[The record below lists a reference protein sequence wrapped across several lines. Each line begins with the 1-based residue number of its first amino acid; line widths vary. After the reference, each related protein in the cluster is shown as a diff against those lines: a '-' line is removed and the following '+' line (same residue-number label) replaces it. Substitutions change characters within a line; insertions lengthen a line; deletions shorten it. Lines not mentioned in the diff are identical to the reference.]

1 MASNGVTLKNGKTSV
16 TTEALEPESLPGVGP
31 EAPAANA
38 VRLALAKGLQRLR
51 EYDPEARRG
60 EVEGVHRMRTAAR
73 RLRGELW
80 LYRDLLEGDWSEPLV
95 QDLQWLGRCLG
106 TVRDADVLRDRLRES
121 AGELL
126 DDLGPLFQALDQRDR
141 AASAELRESLESQ
154 RYHQLLERL
163 TQVSEDPCLGDNA
176 CEPCA
181 RTLPTLVR
189 KSWKRL
195 REVGRALDL
204 SDSDE
209 EYHRVRKRAKRA
221 RYCAEAVA
229 PALGS
234 DSAGAARRF
243 ARRANHLQDVLGEHQ
258 DAIVACK
265 EVARIAAE
273 NPGDAAFLL
282 AAGRLLERQAIAA
295 STARTEF
302 FKAWQRLD
310 RKKDRRWMKV

>member
-1 MASNGVTLKNGKTSV
+1 MARSDATLKNGKTSV
-16 TTEALEPESLPGVGP
+16 TTEATDLESLPGVGP

-38 VRLALAKGLQRLR
+38 VGLALAKGLQRLR

-60 EVEGVHRMRTAAR
+60 DVEGVHRMRTAAR
-73 RLRGELW
+73 RLRSELW

-95 QDLQWLGRCLG
+95 QDLQWLGGCLG
-106 TVRDADVLRDRLRES
+106 AVRDADVLRERLRES

-126 DDLGPLFQALDQRDR
+126 GDLGPLFQALDQHDR
-141 AASAELRESLESQ
+141 AATSELRETMESQ
-154 RYHQLLERL
+154 RYHQLLDRL
-163 TQVSEDPCLGDNA
+163 LQVSEDPCRGDSA

-181 RTLPTLVR
+181 RTLPALVR

-204 SDSDE
+204 GDSDE

-229 PALGS
+229 PALDN
-234 DSAGAARRF
+234 DSASATRRF
-243 ARRANHLQDVLGEHQ
+243 ARRANRVQDVLGEHQ

-265 EVARIAAE
+265 EVARIAIE
-273 NPGDAAFLL
+273 NSGDAAFLL

-302 FKAWQRLD
+302 VKAWQRLD
-310 RKKDRRWMKV
+310 RRKNRRWMRV